1 MVERAGAT
9 ALRGDGEIE
18 QGSGPKSAQPQGDS
32 GDAAGDKGGESL
44 RTGYQLDA
52 EQRENLGRIRT
63 QEFKDEADRAE
74 AERRFWTQIS
84 PPMGFNPVT
93 VEPAADVVESGDF
106 TAWPA
111 ETAPAEPSPANN
123 EADHSAMIDRIDD
136 IAEAA
141 EIDERT
147 LAGDMRDTMLDIF
160 RNRHKAWGAMSPGE
174 QRDVAVAIDGAVK
187 LTIRKAVRAIAA
199 GDKTTVTA
207 QLGQYTDKGG
217 GEITGAIKLV
227 GVTDNNILALHR
239 AAGKTVLIV
248 VADEGPYLGE
258 RAPVEFDPDHPELEF
273 DAGDDREAG
282 GGAGSSATAGDG
294 ERAEG
299 EEEDEAEAQP
309 DEAEQLYQRAVAA
322 VREHDKASISWVQ
335 RNLQVGYTVAQ
346 GLIERMEKE
355 GIVSPADSSSRRKVL
370 PFDPP
375 GDNGERG
382 DETGGGASA
391 STESA

>member
-9 ALRGDGEIE
+9 ALPADGEIE
-18 QGSGPKSAQPQGDS
+18 GAGGPKSATSQAPG
-32 GDAAGDKGGESL
+32 GDAAGDKAGDSL
-44 RTGYQLDA
+44 RTAYQLDPD
-52 EQRENLGRIRT
+52 QRENLGRIRT
-63 QEFKDEADRAE
+63 QEFQEETDRAE
-74 AERRFWTQIS
+74 AERKFWSQIS

-93 VEPAADVVESGDF
+93 VEPADDVVESGNF
-106 TAWPA
+106 TAWPSD
-111 ETAPAEPSPANN
+111 APLPEQSPANN
-123 EADHSAMIDRIDD
+123 EADHNAMIDRIDD

-199 GDKTTVTA
+199 GDKTTVVA

-217 GEITGAIKLV
+217 GEITGTVKLV

-258 RAPVEFDPDHPELEF
+258 RAPVEFDPEHPELEF
-273 DAGDDREAG
+273 DAGDDRGAG
-282 GGAGSSATAGDG
+282 GGSGTAGDA
-294 ERAEG
+294 ERDEG
-299 EEEDEAEAQP
+299 EEGDEAEEAEP

-335 RNLQVGYTVAQ
+335 RNLQIGYSAAQ
-346 GLIERMEKE
+346 GLIERMERE
-355 GIVSPADSSSRRKVL
+355 EIVSPTDSSGRRKVL
-370 PFDPP
+370 PFGPP
-375 GDNGERG
+375 GDNENRG
-382 DETGGGASA
+382 DESGGGASA
-391 STESA
+391 SSKSA